1 MDTRNENMI
10 ENQNL
15 CVIPL
20 CFVGKNLNKIYI
32 KTKNA
37 GNNKIVSRDGFV
49 KKLIVTI
56 HASIPEK
63 IRLIGDCEWSIS
75 GNIERK

>member
-1 MDTRNENMI
+1 MDTKNENMI

-20 CFVGKNLNKIYI
+20 CFTGKNLNKIYI
-32 KTKNA
+32 KTNNA
-37 GNNKIVSRDGFV
+37 GNNKIVSIDGSV

-56 HASIPEK
+56 HANIPEK
-63 IRLIGDCEWSIS
+63 MRLIGDCE
-75 GNIERK
+75 